1 MGFGLMAPSG
11 VLMIGVALVLRD
23 WLQEMTNWRWSVVAV
38 VAGCLL
44 SFLLADPFI
53 AVASAVAFL
62 VSELLDTTVYTWLR
76 ERGRNIAVLLSG
88 VAGAIVDS
96 MLFVYIAFG
105 SLDFSAG
112 NVLGKLYATLAVAV
126 YLTWRT
132 RNASLPRNTT
142 DA

>member
-1 MGFGLMAPSG
+1 MQYS
-11 VLMIGVALVLRD
+11 VLIA
-23 WLQEMTNWRWSVVAV
+23 TIFA
-38 VAGCLL
+38 A
-44 SFLLADPFI
+44 FI